1 MSSEIRIMREG
12 FERVIHRLP
21 APTASQV
28 PTFDAN
34 AIPEEANHQILTPK
48 DTLLEP
54 MVNDNTTRSSAS
66 QLISDRGPFYSEIA
80 FDVSQTTLP
89 ANGLSRA
96 ASGISSGDDEVLK
109 DRRLSR
115 DNRRI
120 KSCTHCRRH
129 KVLSRSLL
137 LSELKLIWLL
147 DEM

>member
-1 MSSEIRIMREG
+1 MSSEIRSMRGG
-12 FERVIHRLP
+12 FDRIVHKSP

-54 MVNDNTTRSSAS
+54 TVNDNTTRSSAS
-66 QLISDRGPFYSEIA
+66 QPVSDRGPFYSEIA

-96 ASGISSGDDEVLK
+96 ASGTSSGDDEVLK
-109 DRRLSR
+109 DRRLNR

-120 KSCTHCRRH
+120 KSSTHCRRH
-129 KVLSRSLL
+129 KVLYRSLL
-137 LSELKLIWLL
+137 LSKITLIRLL